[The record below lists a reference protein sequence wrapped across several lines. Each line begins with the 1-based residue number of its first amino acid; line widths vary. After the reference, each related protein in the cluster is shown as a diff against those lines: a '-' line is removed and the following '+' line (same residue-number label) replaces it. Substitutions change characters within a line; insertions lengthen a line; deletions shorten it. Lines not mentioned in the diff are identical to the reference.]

1 MSNFYCENQ
10 GAHTYLIYEMPEEK
24 QIDKVTLGMM
34 TNNKIQGFLPVVYTQ
49 LDGKNLFKYDISAK
63 IALSQYMSGILNRH
77 KVVTIFRT
85 IAETILS
92 AEEYLIDNS
101 AFVLNPVT
109 TAEVSMICLPV
120 ISEEKTDIGMFFKSI
135 MYNANMR
142 YDPSENGDYII
153 KILNFFNSASIF
165 SIEDF
170 KNLLSTLDGES
181 VKENKPQVSSQAVVK
196 NDIKYES
203 EPYIERKVSE
213 ENREFGRERQ
223 GSYGCRTSKNR
234 VIDWKIREC
243 LGGDCE

>member
-10 GAHTYLIYEMPEEK
+10 GAHTYLIYEMPEEE

-101 AFVLNPVT
+101 AFVLNPEYIYVNVT

-120 ISEEKTDIGMFFKSI
+120 IS
-135 MYNANMR
+135 
-142 YDPSENGDYII
+142 
-153 KILNFFNSASIF
+153 
-165 SIEDF
+165 
-170 KNLLSTLDGES
+170 
-181 VKENKPQVSSQAVVK
+181 
-196 NDIKYES
+196 
-203 EPYIERKVSE
+203 
-213 ENREFGRERQ
+213 
-223 GSYGCRTSKNR
+223 
-234 VIDWKIREC
+234 
-243 LGGDCE
+243 